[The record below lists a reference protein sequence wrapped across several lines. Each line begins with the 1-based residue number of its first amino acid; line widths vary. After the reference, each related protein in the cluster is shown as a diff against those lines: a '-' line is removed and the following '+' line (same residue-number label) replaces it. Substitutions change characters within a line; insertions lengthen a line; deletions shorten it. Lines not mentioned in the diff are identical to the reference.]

1 MRKTLL
7 LAGIF
12 SLMSAFTLKAQ
23 VTIGTNQAPNP
34 DAVLELITPDNNKG
48 FLPTRIGLVAPH
60 NPAPLSA
67 HVKGMI
73 VYNTAIGLDSLEEGL
88 YVDDGTRWVH
98 LVSDTLERT
107 ATNNTISAQTLG
119 MPIIEIDGDYNAK
132 NDDYVIIAN
141 GSSTQNIYLPD
152 ATGLRG
158 KVYTIV
164 HQNSGSGNSGAVII
178 NTINNELIKFSN
190 ASGSS
195 AVTMQP
201 TFTLRSNS
209 QVTATMQSD
218 GTNWI
223 MLQVTTA
230 VQNAY

>member
-7 LAGIF
+7 LASIF
-12 SLMSAFTLKAQ
+12 TLMSVVTLKAQ

-34 DAVLELITPDNNKG
+34 DAVLDLITPDNNKG
-48 FLPTRIGLVAPH
+48 FLPPRIALVAPH
-60 NPAPLSA
+60 DPAPLSA
-67 HVKGMI
+67 HVEGMI
-73 VYNTAIGLDSLEEGL
+73 VYNTANVPDSLEEGL
-88 YVDDGTRWVH
+88 YVDNGTRWVH
-98 LVSDTLERT
+98 LVYAAL
-107 ATNNTISAQTLG
+107 NNIAAQTLG
-119 MPIIEIDGDYNAK
+119 MPIIETDGDYNAK
-132 NDDYVIIAN
+132 TDDYVIIAN
-141 GSSTQNIYLPD
+141 GSTTQNIYLPD

-178 NTINNELIKFSN
+178 NSINDNLIKFSN
-190 ASGSS
+190 ASGSA
-195 AVTMQP
+195 AVTTQS
-201 TFTLRSNS
+201 TFTLRANS

-223 MLQVTTA
+223 MLQVTQA